1 MGTIVKV
8 SFVKK
13 NKLTEKELNKNIL
26 EEFNHTKEIH
36 GRNNKLIHHKS
47 ISNFIDHLVHK
58 TENPSTK
65 NNKSN
70 REELGRIRKKELLND
85 YLVNLNKNPKID
97 EEISKEY
104 FHDFIQP
111 LGNYMSS
118 YYGFTLVGNGVT
130 KLILLIIITISLVI
144 DYSIYFLTEK
154 IIYFTILSVVIF
166 IVRRI
171 LKFKQRK
178 IFGYRY

>member
-1 MGTIVKV
+1 M
-8 SFVKK
+8 
-13 NKLTEKELNKNIL
+13 TEKELNNKIL
-26 EEFNHTKEIH
+26 EEYNHTKKIH
-36 GRNNKLIHHKS
+36 GRDNRLIHQKS

-58 TENPSTK
+58 TVIPSKT

-85 YLVNLNKNPKID
+85 YLISLNKNPKID

-104 FHDFIQP
+104 FHDFIKP

-118 YYGFTLVGNGVT
+118 YYGFSLVGGGVT

-144 DYSIYFLTEK
+144 DYSIYFLTDQ

-166 IVRRI
+166 TVRRI

>member
-1 MGTIVKV
+1 M
-8 SFVKK
+8 
-13 NKLTEKELNKNIL
+13 TEKELNNKIL
-26 EEFNHTKEIH
+26 EGYNRTKKIH
-36 GRNNKLIHHKS
+36 GKDNRLIHQKS

-58 TENPSTK
+58 EVNPSKK

-85 YLVNLNKNPKID
+85 YLNNLNKNSKID
-97 EEISKEY
+97 EQISNEY
-104 FHDFIQP
+104 FHDFIRP

-118 YYGFTLVGNGVT
+118 YYGFSFVGGGVT

-144 DYSIYFLTEK
+144 DYSIYFLTDH
-154 IIYFTILSVVIF
+154 IIYFTILSVTIF